1 MMTMPAM
8 SHAVVL
14 AWLGLGPGSGS
25 GLGLAFG
32 LDAVVLAWL
41 GLGPGS
47 GSGLGLAFGL
57 DAVVWGLVIHIAV
70 RGGEQLMEHDEDH
83 HAAHLVRGW

>member
-25 GLGLAFG
+25 GLE
-32 LDAVVLAWL
+32 
-41 GLGPGS
+41 
-47 GSGLGLAFGL
+47 LAFGL
-57 DAVVWGLVIHIAV
+57 DAVVWGLVVHIAV

>member
-14 AWLGLGPGSGS
+14 AWLGLGSG
-25 GLGLAFG
+25 
-32 LDAVVLAWL
+32 L

-47 GSGLGLAFGL
+47 GSGLELAFGL
-57 DAVVWGLVIHIAV
+57 DAVVWGLVVHIAV
-70 RGGEQLMEHDEDH
+70 RGGEQLVEHDEDH